1 MYIRGFGRKRSGFTQ
16 RMYEPMNS
24 SRPLVEESEFTI
36 LGRIIVVIKEE
47 DWKKNGVE
55 LGGESSRN
63 NNEEDAGQMEENS
76 DT

>member
-1 MYIRGFGRKRSGFTQ
+1 
-16 RMYEPMNS
+16 MYEPMNS

-63 NNEEDAGQMEENS
+63 NNEEDAGQS
-76 DT
+76 RSCIAPVPY